1 MIGMFI
7 VFVTPFAVAVT
18 VMLDGP
24 AEVPAKDVPPLDV
37 LVEGEDVPTVD
48 PPQAA
53 RAPTLSASNVT
64 VR

>member
-7 VFVTPFAVAVT
+7 VLTTPFAVAVT

-24 AEVPAKDVPPLDV
+24 AEVPAKDVLPLEV
-37 LVEGEDVPTVD
+37 LVEGDDVPAVD

-53 RAPTLSASNVT
+53 RPQTLSASNAT